1 MSTLPSSAANAARNA
16 INAVNAEYARKD
28 AQADDDEGQE
38 LTLEDRSEEEMRT
51 VFNDPT
57 TFNVKVRILS
67 FTSISAASQSSSPE
81 EPPRLL
87 AQTMR
92 PLATDNTYQ
101 HPLYSPWTL
110 WFDSPATKGRN
121 LPATPGTPAVPQT
134 PSGASGWMDDIKKV
148 ITFDSVEEFWG

>member
-1 MSTLPSSAANAARNA
+1 MSSLPPSAVNAARNA
-16 INAVNAEYARKD
+16 INAVNAEFARKD
-28 AQADDDEGQE
+28 AQVDDGEGQE
-38 LTLEDRSEEEMRT
+38 LTLEDRPEEEIRT

-67 FTSISAASQSSSPE
+67 FTTIVWRRCGPPFQTSPRACLLRSQV
-81 EPPRLL
+81 
-87 AQTMR
+87 
-92 PLATDNTYQ
+92 TDITHQ

-121 LPATPGTPAVPQT
+121 LPGTPGTPAVPPT